1 MCSGY
6 IFNRS
11 LLVTFFDSLRAPP
24 HMYMHAHTHKHKHTH
39 TQAHT
44 HSAVFPD
51 SEFNSTHFFQTHVTS
66 YFECDL
72 LMYLIYL
79 IYSLM
84 NMLLKASSVPS
95 RAGFKVV
102 NKTDLV
108 HTFMELSWGERK

>member
-6 IFNRS
+6 VFNMY
-11 LLVTFFDSLRAPP
+11 LLVTFFDSLHAPT
-24 HMYMHAHTHKHKHTH
+24 HMYMHAHTH
-39 TQAHT
+39 
-44 HSAVFPD
+44 SAVFPE
-51 SEFNSTHFFQTHVTS
+51 SEFNSTHFFQTHITS

-84 NMLLKASSVPS
+84 NILLKASSVPS

-108 HTFMELSWGERK
+108 HTFMELSRGERK